1 MTYNATYAADDL
13 APIVIDGLS
22 AVLVVAVTFA
32 TLIGLV
38 ILIVMFRKQMKKR

>member
-1 MTYNATYAADDL
+1 MTYNGTYNADDL

-22 AVLVVAVTFA
+22 AFLVVGVTFA

-38 ILIVMFRKQMKKR
+38 VLIVIARKQMKKR